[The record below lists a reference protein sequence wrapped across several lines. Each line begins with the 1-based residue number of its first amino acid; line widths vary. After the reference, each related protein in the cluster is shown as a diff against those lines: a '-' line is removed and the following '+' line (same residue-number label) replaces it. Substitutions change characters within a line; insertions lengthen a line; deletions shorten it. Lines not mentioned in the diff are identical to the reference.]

1 MDLPTFV
8 AEKFKAASPLRKI
21 EPFASGLLAVDAV
34 RVSALIEQ
42 WRAHSNKVLPLTY
55 TEFRTVLAGDLRPS
69 DSILRAWQRLPLSRY
84 RPDSPAINDHLTA
97 CRDDLLANK
106 SIQYETE
113 ARRILTRFAGAPAS
127 TRLYALYLAFAGR
140 HARQAFFRR
149 WAMPFPEGSSV
160 AHGFIAA
167 GSGQGKSELIKAL
180 VFERVRRKEGVV
192 VFDPH
197 GDMVQQIA
205 RWPEVAR
212 SGKLVY
218 LDPYLAGPDAL
229 VTPVMNPMDAIKT
242 SLYQD
247 AAVSYLVEAL
257 KRLVGEAEISLR
269 MTALLRTILPALAKQ
284 PHAGLLDVRSIMGN
298 PKKPEIKELLEVL
311 AMQAEDNAVNAE
323 FIRDDFKDGDYN
335 NSRMAIR
342 GRLQYLFSSKVFTR
356 CVDGPSTFNL
366 REQIDRG
373 AIILVDLSGNMGQG
387 VAADWGKLLLASL
400 FSAAM
405 SRQDLEPHQRRP
417 CFAYID
423 EADAFLN
430 ESIEDIYAKTR
441 KYGLFLTVAQQ
452 TPGANMTPKMAG
464 QVFGN
469 SGIRIAGYSGDPASA
484 KLLAGITG
492 APEEA
497 VQDLR
502 RGEFLFHA
510 PPTLQR
516 ASVRRD
522 LRNFAHSIPN
532 EEWEQVKAD
541 QFQRYYRDHSAVN
554 AGRPTAPYSL
564 ASHEVQAAKQAIRDP
579 GD

>member
-1 MDLPTFV
+1 MDLPSFV
-8 AEKFKAASPLRKI
+8 AEKFKAATPFRKI
-21 EPFASGLLAVDAV
+21 EPLATGLLAVDAV

-42 WRAHSNKVLPLTY
+42 WRATANRVLPLTY
-55 TEFRTVLAGDLRPS
+55 AEFQGVLAGDLLPS
-69 DSILRAWQRLPLSRY
+69 ESILRAWQRLPLYRY
-84 RPDSPAINDHLTA
+84 RPDSPELNDHIAA

-106 SIQYETE
+106 LIQYETE
-113 ARRILTRFAGAPAS
+113 ARRILTRFAGTPAT

-167 GSGQGKSELIKAL
+167 GTGQGKSELIKSL

-229 VTPVMNPMDAIKT
+229 VTPVMNPIDTIKT
-242 SLYQD
+242 SPYQD
-247 AAVSYLVEAL
+247 AAVSYLVEGL
-257 KRLVGEAEISLR
+257 KALVGDAEISLR

-284 PHAGLLDVRSIMGN
+284 PHASLADVHALMGN
-298 PKKPEIKELLEVL
+298 PKKQETKALMEVL
-311 AMQAEDNAVNAE
+311 ATNAQDSPINAA
-323 FIRDDFKDGDYN
+323 FIRNDLADGDYN
-335 NSRMAIR
+335 NSRTAIR
-342 GRLQYLFSSKVFTR
+342 GRLQYLLASLAFDR
-356 CVDGPSTFNL
+356 CVNGPSTFNL

-373 AIILVDLSGNMGQG
+373 AIILVDLSGNMGIG

-405 SRQDLEPHQRRP
+405 SRQDLEAHQRRP

-430 ESIEDIYAKTR
+430 ESVEDIYAKTR
-441 KYGLFLTVAQQ
+441 KYGLFLTISQQ
-452 TPGANMTPKMAG
+452 TPGANMSANMES
-464 QVFGN
+464 QVFTN
-469 SGIRIAGYSGDPASA
+469 AGIRVAGYSGDPASA
-484 KLLAGITG
+484 KRMAAVTG

-502 RGEFLFHA
+502 RGEFLFHV
-510 PPTLQR
+510 PPKLYR

-522 LRNFAHSIPN
+522 LRGFAHSIPKA
-532 EEWEQVKAD
+532 EWERVKAD
-541 QFQRYYRDHSAVN
+541 QLQRYYRDHSAVN
-554 AGRPTAPYSL
+554 AGQPAAPLSFVGGD
-564 ASHEVQAAKQAIRDP
+564 EQAAKARRDP
-579 GD
+579 DE